1 MSLFLYR
8 LGRFSYRRPWVFI
21 LTWLIIVAG
30 VLSLAVASGA
40 KISSAITIDGTPSQ
54 TVIDQLRTEFP
65 ETSGGQG
72 TIVFTAAEGE
82 RLDEGEPADAIR
94 DAMETISGNEFV
106 VDRDAEALSSPLP
119 QGVPGAAPPGNDS
132 TSGAPTQTGAPT
144 PSGADGQL
152 IHQPSPVEQEQMMQ
166 QALLKQGMLAPGV
179 LVSADGSVAL
189 MQIQFTEQVE
199 DLPAGVI
206 DDVVATATEHAEEA
220 GLTAL
225 PTESLKPHEPPL
237 GGHEALGLLV
247 AGIVLLLTLGSLR
260 AAGLPLVT
268 GITGVAV
275 GLGGAFALSQSI
287 ELTSATP
294 VLALMIG
301 LAVGLDY
308 SLFIVN
314 RQRHLILRESLSA
327 EEAAGR
333 AVGTAGSAVLFA
345 GLIVIIALGG
355 LTLIG
360 ISFLTTMALV
370 AAATVLCAVLI
381 ALTLL
386 PALLGLIGER
396 ILSGRA
402 RKRQFQR
409 SYEERHGFAHRYAS
423 MLVKGR
429 WAVIVGVVALLG
441 MAAIPMSQMTL
452 GMPSGSTANLDTSER
467 QAADAITES
476 FGEGYN
482 APLVSVVHAP
492 NGETFEDA
500 QLPGITETL
509 QLSDAVETVR
519 PMGISPDGS
528 LALFSVIPV
537 SGAADDSTKTL
548 VHTLR
553 NDSGELTGI
562 TGTSIGVTGLTAINL
577 DISEKLASVL
587 PLYITIIVVLSVLVL
602 LVVFRSLLIPIK
614 ATAGFLL
621 TIGATFGI
629 MTAVFQWGWL
639 KDLVGFD
646 TPGPILSFLP
656 IMVTGILYG
665 LAMDYEM
672 FLVSSMREAHVHGRG
687 GKQSVIR
694 GFEQASRVVVAAAI
708 IMVSVFAGFIFSDDS
723 MIKQFGLALTVGIL
737 VDAFLVRMTLV
748 PALMAVLGNT
758 AWWIPKWLDRILPNL
773 DIEGDRLL
781 SHLHEVGPSKQTSAT
796 GPRENAT
803 A

>member
-1 MSLFLYR
+1 MSIFLYR
-8 LGRFSYRRPWVFI
+8 LARFSYRRPWVFI
-21 LTWLIIVAG
+21 LTWLLIVGG
-30 VLSLAVASGA
+30 VLGLAAASGA
-40 KISSAITIDGTPSQ
+40 KISSAITINGTQSQ

-72 TIVFTAAEGE
+72 TIVFTADEGE
-82 RLDEGEPADAIR
+82 RLDKGKPADAIR
-94 DAMETISGNEFV
+94 SATKDISANDYV
-106 VDRDAEALSSPLP
+106 VAREASALAAPSTQAPDGQQMQQPALP
-119 QGVPGAAPPGNDS
+119 QQSAEQAQVPAPGRRPGS
-132 TSGAPTQTGAPT
+132 
-144 PSGADGQL
+144 
-152 IHQPSPVEQEQMMQ
+152 EQQEKMMQ
-166 QALLKQGMLAPGV
+166 EALLKQGMLAPGV
-179 LVSADGSVAL
+179 LVSADGTVAL

-199 DLPAGVI
+199 DLPPGVI
-206 DDVVATATEHAEEA
+206 DDVVTTAMKHADTA

-237 GGHEALGLLV
+237 GGTEALGLLV
-247 AGIVLLLTLGSLR
+247 AGLVLFLTLGSLR

-268 GITGVAV
+268 GIIGVVV

-308 SLFIVN
+308 ALFIVN
-314 RQRHLILRESLSA
+314 RQRHLILREDLSA

-333 AVGTAGSAVLFA
+333 AAGTAGSAVLFA

-370 AAATVLCAVLI
+370 AAVTVLCAVLI

-386 PALLGLIGER
+386 PALLGLVGER
-396 ILSGRA
+396 ILSAKMRA
-402 RKRQFQR
+402 RGQKR
-409 SYEERHGFAHRYAS
+409 SYEQRHGFAHRYAS
-423 MLVKGR
+423 TLVKRR
-429 WAVIVGVVALLG
+429 WTVIVVVVALLG
-441 MAAIPMSQMTL
+441 VAAIPLSQMSM
-452 GMPSGSTANLDTSER
+452 GMPNGATANHDTSER
-467 QAADAITES
+467 QAADAIAES

-482 APLVSVVHAP
+482 APLITVIEAP
-492 NGETFEDA
+492 QGTLFVDT
-500 QLPGITETL
+500 QLPGIIREL
-509 QLSDAVETVR
+509 EQSDAIETVR
-519 PMGISPDGS
+519 PMGISPDSS
-528 LALFSVIPV
+528 LALFSVIPTA
-537 SGAADDSTKTL
+537 GAADDATQAL

-553 NDSGELTGI
+553 EDAGDLTGI
-562 TGTSIGVTGLTAINL
+562 SGTTIGVTGLTAINL
-577 DISEKLASVL
+577 DISEKLGDVL
-587 PLYITIIVVLSVLVL
+587 PLYITIIVVLSLLVL
-602 LVVFRSLLIPIK
+602 LVVFRSVLIPIK

-629 MTAVFQWGWL
+629 MTAIFQWGWL
-639 KDLVGFD
+639 KEIVGFD

-672 FLVSSMREAHVHGRG
+672 FLVSSMREAHVHGRK
-687 GKQSVIR
+687 GKQSVIH

-723 MIKQFGLALTVGIL
+723 MVKQFGLALAVGIL
-737 VDAFLVRMTLV
+737 IDAFLVRMTLV
-748 PALMAVLGNT
+748 PALMSVLGEA
-758 AWWIPKWLDRILPNL
+758 AWWIPNWLDGLLPNL

-781 SHLHEVGPSKQTSAT
+781 QHLRQVEHAKQAQEVGAQP
-796 GPRENAT
+796 NAT
-803 A
+803 H